1 MTKAEARQRL
11 DALGLPEAQL
21 KAGHRTIGRA
31 TASED
36 IEIRVTGAGDLF
48 ITRSRPGKTGHQ
60 VFEDTITP
68 DGSKQV
74 VQKAYDAAGNL
85 IHYDPKGGT
94 P

>member
-1 MTKAEARQRL
+1 MTKVEARQRL
-11 DALGLPEAQL
+11 DSMGLPQAQV

-36 IEIRVTGAGDLF
+36 IGIAATGAGDLL

-60 VFEDTITP
+60 VFEDTIKP
-68 DGSKQV
+68 GGSKQV
-74 VQKAYDAAGNL
+74 VQKAYDADGNL
-85 IHYDPKGGT
+85 IHHDPKGGT

>member
-1 MTKAEARQRL
+1 MTKAEARRIIEG
-11 DALGLPEAQL
+11 LGLPEAQ
-21 KAGHRTIGRA
+21 ARAARRTIARA

-36 IEIRVTGAGDLF
+36 LGVAQEASVAVVL
-48 ITRSRPGKTGHQ
+48 TRSRPGRDGKQ
-60 VFEDTITP
+60 VFEDTIQP

-85 IHYDPKGGT
+85 VHHDPKGGT

>member
-11 DALGLPEAQL
+11 DGMGLPEAQV
-21 KAGHRTIGRA
+21 KAGQRTIGRA

-36 IEIRVTGAGDLF
+36 MGMVVTGAGDLL

-60 VFEDTITP
+60 VFEDTIKP

-74 VQKAYDAAGNL
+74 VQKAFDADGNL